1 MGTVVYRQLD
11 EIETV
16 STALRLLWPIVASTA
31 MTIGASAFAAPGPG
45 VADGAKTQASAARDG
60 QHDFDFNLGTWRT
73 HVKRL
78 LHPLTG
84 SSTWAEYDGTSVV
97 SKVWDG
103 RANLLELE
111 ADGPAGR
118 IEGLGLRLY
127 NPESHQWSLNW
138 ASSVNGEFQPP
149 PMIGQFVGGRGEFVD
164 QEVFSGKSILSRNAF
179 SDISPDFA
187 RFEQAFSD
195 DGGRSWETNW
205 VMTFT
210 RIPAS
215 AQAIP
220 TAGPPDHNS
229 PPPTAGGTATE
240 HDGQHDFDFA
250 FGTWKTHIM
259 RLKDPLSGS
268 TSWIEY
274 DGTHTIRRVWG
285 GRAHLGELEADGPAG
300 HIEAMSPRLYNPRT
314 HLWSVSYGNP
324 HDGIL
329 SRPVVGQFKNG
340 HGEFYGEDTFKGRVV
355 LVREIYS
362 PIDSKTRRLEIAY
375 SEDGGRTWETNWRMT
390 DTFVSAAMDTTK

>member
-1 MGTVVYRQLD
+1 MGTVVHRQLD

-16 STALRLLWPIVASTA
+16 STALRLLWSIIASTA
-31 MTIGASAFAAPGPG
+31 MTFGASAFAAPGPG
-45 VADGAKTQASAARDG
+45 VADGAKTQADAARDG
-60 QHDFDFNLGTWRT
+60 QRDFDFNLGTWRT

-78 LHPLTG
+78 LHPLTA

-111 ADGPAGR
+111 ADGPAGH

-127 NPESHQWSLNW
+127 NPETHQWSLNW
-138 ASSVNGEFQPP
+138 ASSVDGEFQQP

-229 PPPTAGGTATE
+229 PPTVDGTATE

-268 TSWIEY
+268 TNWIEY
-274 DGTHTIRRVWG
+274 DGTHAIRRVWG
-285 GRAHLGELEADGPAG
+285 GRANLGELEAHGPAG
-300 HIEAMSPRLYNPRT
+300 HIEAMSPRSYNPRT

-329 SRPVVGQFKNG
+329 SRPVVGQFRNG
-340 HGEFYGEDTFKGRVV
+340 HGEFYGQDTFKGRVV